1 MASSDFVNVRYIL
14 ITRHVID
21 LVLYLVHV
29 LSGPYAGV
37 IIYAVTFSV
46 GFLMAILGYI

>member
-1 MASSDFVNVRYIL
+1 MASSDFANVRYIL
-14 ITRHVID
+14 NQRRVID
-21 LVLYLVHV
+21 WVLPLVHV

-46 GFLMAILGYI
+46 GFLMAILG